1 MHLHTK
7 YFVSKEKLMKKINY
21 EEKKLFR
28 MLHKYFWKHNKNN
41 AELNSKY
48 RTKYKTNQLN
58 NIIKDIKYNKNKYLD
73 IGLRN
78 MILII

>member
-48 RTKYKTNQLN
+48 RTEYKTNQLN